1 MRFLAPA
8 AIGYAL
14 FVLVG
19 TDGMLAIISVW
30 AMYVFLIRRK
40 PARVY
45 RRTR

>member
-14 FVLVG
+14 SVLLG
-19 TDGMLAIISVW
+19 TDLMLTFIALW
-30 AMYVFLIRRK
+30 AMYVFLIQRK